1 MFKAYRD
8 IGLAVIAA
16 KGDDLGGVNTYAR
29 HCICAIY
36 LISNRDVS

>member
-16 KGDDLGGVNTYAR
+16 KGDDLGGGWILMRGTVFVLF
-29 HCICAIY
+29 I
-36 LISNRDVS
+36 

>member
-16 KGDDLGGVNTYAR
+16 KGDDLGGGE
-29 HCICAIY
+29 Y
-36 LISNRDVS
+36 LCEALYLCYLSNI